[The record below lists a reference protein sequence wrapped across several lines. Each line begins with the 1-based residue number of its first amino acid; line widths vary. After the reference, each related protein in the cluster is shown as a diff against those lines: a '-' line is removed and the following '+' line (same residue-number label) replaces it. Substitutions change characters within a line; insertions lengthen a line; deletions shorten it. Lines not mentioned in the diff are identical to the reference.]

1 MDFLCCAVLFLM
13 CILLIAKTG
22 IEIIALLGAYAEYK
36 KIMAKEEDE
45 LLANVDENTVIA
57 IKQQQLYNV
66 EKYKERMQ
74 KMREEDA
81 DGLFEEEKA
90 ITLEELG
97 FFTGVE

>member
-1 MDFLCCAVLFLM
+1 MNLLACAVLFM
-13 CILLIAKTG
+13 MFLLLTVKTVG
-22 IEIIALLGAYAEYK
+22 EVLSLVGVYEEYK
-36 KIMAKEEDE
+36 KEKERLKDE
-45 LLANVDENTVIA
+45 LLANVDDDTVIA

>member
-1 MDFLCCAVLFLM
+1 MELLACVVLFM
-13 CILLIAKTG
+13 MFLLLTAKTVG
-22 IEIIALLGAYAEYK
+22 EVLSLVGVYEEYK
-36 KIMAKEEDE
+36 KEKERLNDE
-45 LLANVDENTVIA
+45 LLANVDDDTVIA

>member
-1 MDFLCCAVLFLM
+1 MDFLCCAVLFLT

-22 IEIIALLGAYAEYK
+22 IEVIALLGAYAEYK
-36 KIMAKEEDE
+36 KIMTKEEDE
-45 LLANVDENTVIA
+45 LLANVDEDTVIA

>member
-1 MDFLCCAVLFLM
+1 MNLLACAVLFM
-13 CILLIAKTG
+13 MFLLLTVKTVG
-22 IEIIALLGAYAEYK
+22 EVLSLVGVYEEYK
-36 KIMAKEEDE
+36 KEKERSKDE
-45 LLANVDENTVIA
+45 LLANVDDDTVIA